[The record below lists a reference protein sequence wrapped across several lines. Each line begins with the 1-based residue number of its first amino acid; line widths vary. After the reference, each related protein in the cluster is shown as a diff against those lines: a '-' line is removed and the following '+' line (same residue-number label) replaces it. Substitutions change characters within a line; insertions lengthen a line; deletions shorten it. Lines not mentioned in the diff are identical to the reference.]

1 MVSSQEEQGQMEKRV
16 LQQLLSG
23 GSVLTSLRLLTS
35 WVLAG
40 AKGAV
45 ARAVSYHLK
54 KKKKKPS
61 KKRETL
67 LAL

>member
-23 GSVLTSLRLLTS
+23 GSILASLRLLTS

-45 ARAVSYHLK
+45 ARAVSYHLEK
-54 KKKKKPS
+54 KKKKSPL
-61 KKRETL
+61 KKEKHC
-67 LAL
+67 